1 MRTAASK
8 VKFPKALL
16 VRMTDDDKVRVENAA
31 SKNEKK
37 EGQIVRELIRKY
49 L

>member
-1 MRTAASK
+1 MSKQQSK

-16 VRMTDDDKVRVENAA
+16 VRMTDGDKVRVENFAR
-31 SKNEKK
+31 KNEKK